1 MSPDLSNTGPT
12 SSIRSRNSAVSNDS
26 TLPRGNFFLSIN
38 NVIFLQHTRLTR
50 GARLTGFSE
59 SSSES
64 SSEGVVLLLTLD
76 KAPVAG
82 EPIRVTVH
90 AVNKQNVPKTMKVHF
105 NAQAK
110 EYNHSPLDTFWE
122 THGVL
127 QLAPLEGRFPL
138 DPRPRS
144 RPLTERCGF
153 TFFTLFPPL
162 ASSQGRQAAHPSSP
176 VRGRGGRQHDQSGRR
191 AGRHGHS
198 RTLPVFRGVQHRQP
212 AAQD

>member
-12 SSIRSRNSAVSNDS
+12 STIRSRNSAVSNDS

-38 NVIFLQHTRLTR
+38 NFDVICPVFLQHTRLTR
-50 GARLTGFSE
+50 SARLTGFSE
-59 SSSES
+59 NSSES
-64 SSEGVVLLLTLD
+64 SSEGVMLLLTLD

-82 EPIRVTVH
+82 EPIRFTVH

-127 QLAPLEGRFPL
+127 QLAPLEGRFP
-138 DPRPRS
+138 S
-144 RPLTERCGF
+144 RPEAKVM
-153 TFFTLFPPL
+153 TFDRVLRFHFFHTFPSPRL
-162 ASSQGRQAAHPSSP
+162 QPRLSSSTSFQPST
-176 VRGRGGRQHDQSGRR
+176 
-191 AGRHGHS
+191 
-198 RTLPVFRGVQHRQP
+198 RTWWETT
-212 AAQD
+212 